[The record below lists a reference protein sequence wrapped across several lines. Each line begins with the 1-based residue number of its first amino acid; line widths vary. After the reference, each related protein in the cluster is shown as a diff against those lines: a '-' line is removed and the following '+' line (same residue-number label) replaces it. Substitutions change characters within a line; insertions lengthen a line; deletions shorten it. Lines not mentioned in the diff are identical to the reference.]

1 MKQPSSLPSTLQS
14 SLTKPAKNNSLRW
27 GASITLVILVTILI
41 QIFHLDRGF
50 ANVSLLYLLLVFLL
64 SIYVGRS
71 AAILS
76 AVLAFFAFNWFFVE
90 PRYTFAVKSANEWL
104 TLCML
109 LTVSIITGHLTA
121 RLKSSEEEAR
131 RKQLETETL
140 ASASWAVSSQITT
153 EEALT
158 EVLKQI
164 AKLTVVDVAAVASRE
179 KEGMVI
185 RACLGEDR
193 ENLLTEMNNGL
204 EPQQDENKVTL
215 QTGQGAIYLKLAQ
228 GQKLDESKRTVLDAL
243 LNHAAVILQR
253 EELTRKQTKL
263 EAIAEADTLKTAL
276 LSMVTHDFRSPLTGI
291 KAAVSVL
298 QEESTTLRP
307 VESNEMKLLLQ
318 GIEQETDRLNRMIG
332 NILDMSK
339 LEAGAWR
346 PLAEL
351 SDLNEIVGASL
362 SGFSEEEN
370 KRIELNIAPELREV
384 MLDPVQ
390 IEQVIKNLVENALKY
405 SPQESKVTIRIKQL
419 ESGTQL
425 EVSDRGKGIK
435 SDAKPKIFDRFFRA
449 EGLSESTIPGV
460 GVGLAICKAL
470 VEAHNGKIE
479 ALDNPEGGTIMRVT
493 LPNQAFE

>member
-1 MKQPSSLPSTLQS
+1 M
-14 SLTKPAKNNSLRW
+14 
-27 GASITLVILVTILI
+27 
-41 QIFHLDRGF
+41 
-50 ANVSLLYLLLVFLL
+50 
-64 SIYVGRS
+64 
-71 AAILS
+71 
-76 AVLAFFAFNWFFVE
+76 
-90 PRYTFAVKSANEWL
+90 
-104 TLCML
+104 
-109 LTVSIITGHLTA
+109 
-121 RLKSSEEEAR
+121 
-131 RKQLETETL
+131 
-140 ASASWAVSSQITT
+140 
-153 EEALT
+153 
-158 EVLKQI
+158 
-164 AKLTVVDVAAVASRE
+164 
-179 KEGMVI
+179 I

-193 ENLLTEMNNGL
+193 ENLIAEMNSGL

-253 EELTRKQTKL
+253 EELSRKQSKL

-370 KRIELNIAPELREV
+370 KRIELDIAPELQEV

-405 SPQESKVTIRIKQL
+405 SPPESKVTIRIKQL
-419 ESGTQL
+419 EKSTHI
-425 EVSDRGKGIK
+425 EVSDRGQGIK